1 MNQIVI
7 GAAGPYLVSAI
18 IYAIHTGRASLRM
31 LIAAPLSMALCAI
44 WAVVP
49 DIPRAL
55 GMDSLY
61 GRMASDPRINIFF
74 MHYTIDQM
82 ESDSIL
88 YTVAAVLMALS
99 VFAVAWREVRLRER
113 DSGATP

>member
-7 GAAGPYLVSAI
+7 GAAIPYVASAL
-18 IYAIHTGRASLRM
+18 IYFAGKARASTTL
-31 LIAAPLSMALCAI
+31 LIVGPLSMAMCAV

-61 GRMASDPRINIFF
+61 HRLANDPRSNIFF
-74 MHYTIDQM
+74 MHYTIDKL
-82 ESDSIL
+82 EGESIL
-88 YTVAAVLMALS
+88 YTVAFVLMALS
-99 VFAVAWREVRLRER
+99 VFVVAWREVWLTEQER
-113 DSGATP
+113 GKTS

>member
-7 GAAGPYLVSAI
+7 GAAVPYLVSAL
-18 IYAIHTGRASLRM
+18 IYAVHKARASYVL
-31 LIAAPLSMALCAI
+31 LVAAPVSMALCAI

-55 GMDSLY
+55 RMDGLY
-61 GRMASDPRINIFF
+61 HRLAGDPRINIFF
-74 MHYTIDQM
+74 MHYTIDHM

-99 VFAVAWREVRLRER
+99 LFAVAWREVRLRER

>member
-7 GAAGPYLVSAI
+7 GAAGPYVISAI
-18 IYAIHTGRASLRM
+18 IYMARKARASSLF
-31 LIAAPLSMALCAI
+31 LIMAPLSMALCAI

-55 GMDSLY
+55 RMDGLY
-61 GRMASDPRINIFF
+61 HRLAGDPRINIFF

-99 VFAVAWREVRLRER
+99 VFAVAWREVWLRER
-113 DSGATP
+113 ESGATP

>member
-7 GAAGPYLVSAI
+7 GAAGPYLVSAL
-18 IYAIHTGRASLRM
+18 IYVAHKARASLVL
-31 LIAAPLSMALCAI
+31 LIAAPLSMALCAT

-55 GMDSLY
+55 RMHGLY
-61 GRMASDPRINIFF
+61 HRMAGDPRINIFF

-88 YTVAAVLMALS
+88 YTVAFVLMALS
-99 VFAVAWREVRLRER
+99 LFAVAWREVWLREHAG
-113 DSGATP
+113 DTAP

>member
-7 GAAGPYLVSAI
+7 GAAAPYLVSAL
-18 IYAIHTGRASLRM
+18 IYVIHKRRASLRM
-31 LIAAPLSMALCAI
+31 LIGAPVSMALCAI

-55 GMDSLY
+55 RMDGLY
-61 GRMASDPRINIFF
+61 HRMAGDPRINIFF

-82 ESDSIL
+82 ESDSVL
-88 YTVAAVLMALS
+88 YTVAFVLMALS
-99 VFAVAWREVRLRER
+99 LFAVAWREVWLRER
-113 DSGATP
+113 EGSTAP